1 MFFLCAHVD
10 LCMNPLVGPIK
21 LNASVKFHPFNLT
34 YNYTLLEIKVK
45 WFIFIIM
52 KKVCKYC
59 GIEKDIDSYYKKI
72 SSTDGHQSVCKI
84 CTSIVTRE
92 YREIKLS
99 ENPPVEETK
108 KDTKTLSLV
117 GSTMKDY
124 CMMYS
129 AMDRLGYSP
138 SGDIH
143 IQFMNKWGLKVSN
156 RPRKGPVNQ
165 FSYQDCKE

>member
-1 MFFLCAHVD
+1 
-10 LCMNPLVGPIK
+10 MNPLVGPIK

-34 YNYTLLEIKVK
+34 YNYTLLEIKLK

-92 YREIKLS
+92 YREGRI
-99 ENPPVEETK
+99 
-108 KDTKTLSLV
+108 DV
-117 GSTMKDY
+117 GEIFLIASKY
-124 CMMYS
+124 LGVS
-129 AMDRLGYSP
+129 IEKRLIWGLLRLG
-138 SGDIH
+138 
-143 IQFMNKWGLKVSN
+143 KVGTRS
-156 RPRKGPVNQ
+156 
-165 FSYQDCKE
+165 